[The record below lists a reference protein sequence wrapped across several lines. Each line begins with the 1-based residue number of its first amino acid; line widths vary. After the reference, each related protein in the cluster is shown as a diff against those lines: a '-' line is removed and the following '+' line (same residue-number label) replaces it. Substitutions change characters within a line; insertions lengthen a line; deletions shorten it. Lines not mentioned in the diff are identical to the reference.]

1 MEEVII
7 KDGIEE
13 MDFEKVTEMLSK
25 ADWSPGIKIDEVK
38 KGAYNSSLVVGA
50 FLPDGTQ
57 IAYSRVVSD
66 RTRFAY
72 IMDVYVHKNHRKK
85 GIGQNMLKYII
96 SHNYLKDVYQWLLRT
111 DDAHD
116 VYGKIGFEPVPHPEE
131 FMEIKKGRQD
141 R

>member
-1 MEEVII
+1 MEEII
-7 KDGIEE
+7 FKDGLEE
-13 MDFEKVTEMLSK
+13 IDFEKVTKMLSE
-25 ADWSPGIKIDEVK
+25 ADWSPGIRIDEVK
-38 KGAYNSSLVVGA
+38 QGAYNSSLVVGA

-85 GIGQNMLKYII
+85 GIGQKMLEYII

-116 VYGKIGFEPVPHPEE
+116 VYGKIGFEPVTHPEE
-131 FMEIKKGRQD
+131 FMEIKKGRPD